1 MNTQDVNIA
10 LDFRTAPG
18 QPTVLITDTV
28 LLSTGVATHDV
39 VLNSSGACYP
49 GYFSNEYNGIGAH
62 PRRQRALFGD
72 AVHQQFLL
80 AADRPRGEPDELS
93 VRRVFLARTETSYAA
108 AAAAGE
114 DVANT
119 GWFAAGLMTTAF
131 PLNSTFEYMPS
142 VVLQPALLS
151 GDANGDGR
159 VDVNDLTIVLS
170 HFGQTG
176 MTWAQGEFTGDGT
189 VDVNDLTIVLAH
201 YGQSLGSS
209 AGPVAAVPEPGALR
223 VVDRWL
229 SQPTGLRLEEAQV
242 RTDACSP
249 GQLSPR
255 RCAFRS
261 VGKSSA
267 GEAKVRLSPRRFV
280 VLSLR
285 HRMLGRPDDR
295 MSQAGRAH
303 GLPRIRMAGSNGRFA
318 LLSFPPSIVT
328 VLPPN

>member
-1 MNTQDVNIA
+1 MTVLSVTAIVLLAANATFAQMQTGNWYFALSNWDNGGGGYGLGPSFNLPTGPTATTDGAIWVKTRSTYALNTQDVNIA

-49 GYFSNEYNGIGAH
+49 GYFSNEYNGVGATRDVNA
-62 PRRQRALFGD
+62 PYLVTQSTNNFYWLPTALEANPTNF
-72 AVHQQFLL
+72 QF
-80 AADRPRGEPDELS
+80 DVYFWRG
-93 VRRVFLARTETSYAA
+93 TETSYAA

-209 AGPVAAVPEPGALR
+209 AGPVAAVPEPGAL
-223 VVDRWL
+223 VL
-229 SQPTGLRLEEAQV
+229 LTAGLASLL
-242 RTDACSP
+242 AC
-249 GQLSPR
+249 
-255 RCAFRS
+255 AW
-261 VGKSSA
+261 K
-267 GEAKVRLSPRRFV
+267 K
-280 VLSLR
+280 
-285 HRMLGRPDDR
+285 HK
-295 MSQAGRAH
+295 
-303 GLPRIRMAGSNGRFA
+303 
-318 LLSFPPSIVT
+318 
-328 VLPPN
+328 